1 MSDQNNDLDLSK
13 RVEAFNKDLQ
23 PLLGKYNLGLG
34 VEQFITPQGTIAGRV
49 VIADVPKQTEKVEAA
64 E

>member
-1 MSDQNNDLDLSK
+1 MSEQNNDLDLSA

-23 PLLGKYNLGLG
+23 PLLAKYNLGLG

-49 VIADVPKQTEKVEAA
+49 VIVDVPKKTEKVEAA